1 MGGTVSRPVA
11 APPDEAAAQAAEVGH
26 AGEEAGEQGGAGAS
40 RQEQQQQQHRL
51 HLLNESKGTSWNLN
65 AEIHLEIVQYT

>member
-11 APPDEAAAQAAEVGH
+11 APPDEAAEVVH
-26 AGEEAGEQGGAGAS
+26 AGHEEAGEHQGGAGGAG

-51 HLLNESKGTSWNLN
+51 HLLNESKGASWILTAKCIWNK
-65 AEIHLEIVQYT
+65 